1 MKRFL
6 LPLILFA
13 GLSVVLAASLSND
26 PRRLP
31 SAFIGKRAPAFD
43 LPRLDTPG
51 RNLSPDALRGHV
63 WIMNVWASWCE
74 SCRDEHALLISL
86 AGRNVVPIYGL
97 DYKDEPEAARQW
109 LRQAGNPYIASMADR
124 SGQTGI
130 DYGVYGVPE
139 TFVIDRQGVIRF
151 KRSGPLTQTALDTQI
166 LPLVQKLQGEDSDE

>member
-6 LPLILFA
+6 LPLIFFA
-13 GLSVVLAASLSND
+13 GLSAVLAASLSND

-31 SAFIGKRAPAFD
+31 SALIGKSAPSFN
-43 LPRLDTPG
+43 LPRLDNPG
-51 RNLSPDALRGHV
+51 RNLSPDSLRGDV

-86 AGRNVVPIYGL
+86 AGKNVVPIYGL

-109 LRQAGNPYIASMADR
+109 LRQAGNPYIATVVDR

-151 KRSGPLTQTALDTQI
+151 KRSGPLTQAALDTQI
-166 LPLVQKLQGEDSDE
+166 LPLVRMLQSEDCDE